1 MSYHLLTVASIKMGI
16 SLSLGA
22 MIVLVKFG
30 ILILEICY
38 IHSKVIKM
46 QSILWLL
53 MCLMGKKSF
62 ISRDRIATGSF
73 DKTAKLWDTQTGQ
86 CLSTFAGHQN

>member
-16 SLSLGA
+16 SLSLVA

-53 MCLMGKKSF
+53 MCLMGK
-62 ISRDRIATGSF
+62 
-73 DKTAKLWDTQTGQ
+73 
-86 CLSTFAGHQN
+86 N

>member
-16 SLSLGA
+16 SLSLAA

-53 MCLMGKKSF
+53 MFLSGK
-62 ISRDRIATGSF
+62 
-73 DKTAKLWDTQTGQ
+73 
-86 CLSTFAGHQN
+86 

>member
-53 MCLMGKKSF
+53 MCLMEIVSQQGHSIRLLNFGTPKQDNVYLHSQV
-62 ISRDRIATGSF
+62 I
-73 DKTAKLWDTQTGQ
+73 KTKL
-86 CLSTFAGHQN
+86 